1 MKKLLNDFWPP
12 TCGLAP
18 DDVEQVEQL
27 GSGCFGAAFKI
38 VKVHPEL
45 L

>member
-1 MKKLLNDFWPP
+1 MKKLLNDFWPS
-12 TCGLAP
+12 TCMAP
-18 DDVEQVEQL
+18 DDVEKVEQL
-27 GSGCFGAAFKI
+27 GPGCFGAAFKI